1 MATVKVDK
9 FISDFAAELAE
20 QNVAIFAGA
29 GLSVPA
35 GFVDWKGLLRPLA
48 VELGLDVEREH
59 DLVRLAQYNV
69 NHHGSNRNDLTQ
81 AILNGFSQREAQ
93 ITENHRILARLPIA
107 TYWTT
112 NYDACIE
119 TALSES
125 GKRPDVKHA
134 PSQLLQTLHG
144 RDAIVYKMHGDY
156 QDAAH
161 AVLCKEDFERYHV
174 DRADFLTALAGDLLS
189 KTFLFIGLSF
199 SDPNLDYVLGRMYT
213 RHGHNQRKHYCF
225 VRKESAHKDDRPGDL
240 EYRLAKQ
247 DLFIRDL
254 SRYNIRAVLVY
265 EYNEITEILRAIE
278 ARHKSR
284 TVFVSGAAH
293 DYGSRF
299 SAADALSFVH
309 RLSSVLIEHDF
320 RIVTGLGVGIGS
332 TVVDGALNQI
342 YHVQRR
348 RLTDQLVFRPFPQSP
363 TGKAL
368 WTAYRNDMLDFAGL
382 ALFMFGNKFEGSPPS
397 VVNSN
402 GMVEEFDIA
411 HSKGVRVLPLGFT
424 EFVSRELYERVKGA
438 FGRYYPNSMPTFKQ
452 HFDLLG
458 DPSRALDEQLRT
470 TIDALLELRK
480 M

>member
-1 MATVKVDK
+1 
-9 FISDFAAELAE
+9 
-20 QNVAIFAGA
+20 
-29 GLSVPA
+29 
-35 GFVDWKGLLRPLA
+35 
-48 VELGLDVEREH
+48 
-59 DLVRLAQYNV
+59 
-69 NHHGSNRNDLTQ
+69 
-81 AILNGFSQREAQ
+81 
-93 ITENHRILARLPIA
+93 
-107 TYWTT
+107 
-112 NYDACIE
+112 
-119 TALSES
+119 
-125 GKRPDVKHA
+125 
-134 PSQLLQTLHG
+134 
-144 RDAIVYKMHGDY
+144 
-156 QDAAH
+156 
-161 AVLCKEDFERYHV
+161 
-174 DRADFLTALAGDLLS
+174 
-189 KTFLFIGLSF
+189 
-199 SDPNLDYVLGRMYT
+199 MYT

-247 DLFIRDL
+247 DLYIRDL
-254 SRYNIRAVLVY
+254 SRYNIRAVLVN